1 MNGADSDWLGAAA
14 AAELLSVRRATLYAY
29 VSRGLVRARAQG
41 KQRVYARADL
51 EILRVRSAARKG
63 HAAVAG
69 GALLWGEPV
78 LDTRISKVDATGPH
92 YRGHGAVEL
101 ARAAVSSER
110 VAELLW
116 SGELPAREPRWPLPS
131 AGPLERVAKS
141 ASRRAQPLAPMLLLL
156 SSLTPSET
164 EPSLALPSEDTD
176 FARRLL
182 RLLAAAPAVGKSG
195 KVLLEALNAPSLS
208 ASLLAAL
215 AGPRTLAARR
225 AVDRALVLL
234 ADHELNAS
242 TFSARVAAGAGA
254 DLPRCLLAGHATLSG
269 RRHGGMC
276 ERIEEMARR
285 LERPERALGWVRA
298 ELAARRAVPGFGHP
312 LYPGGDP
319 RAAPLFELAAEHAT
333 DTPGLRALAIVR
345 EAMELVEG
353 EKPTVDLAL
362 VALTSSLRLGP
373 GAASSI
379 FALGRSLGYV
389 AHVFEQREQGHLLR
403 PRARYLGA

>member
-1 MNGADSDWLGAAA
+1 MIRADPDWLSAAA

-29 VSRGLVRARAQG
+29 VSRGLVRARAEG
-41 KQRVYARADL
+41 KKRVYARADL
-51 EILRVRSAARKG
+51 EMLRVRSAARRG

-78 LDTRISKVDATGPH
+78 LDTRISSVDAAGPR
-92 YRGHGAVEL
+92 YRGHAALEL
-101 ARAAVSSER
+101 LQSEVSSER
-110 VAELLW
+110 VGELLW
-116 SGELPAREPRWPLPS
+116 SGELPARAPPWPEASSEPI
-131 AGPLERVAKS
+131 ERVSGLVDADT
-141 ASRRAQPLAPMLLLL
+141 RPLAAMLLVLA
-156 SSLTPSET
+156 SLPGSECDL
-164 EPSLALPSEDTD
+164 SLALPSESVE
-176 FARRLL
+176 FARSVL
-182 RLLAAAPAVGKSG
+182 RLLAAAPAAGKG
-195 KVLLEALNAPSLS
+195 RRVLAAALRAPSLS

-215 AGPRTLAARR
+215 GGPKTRAARR
-225 AVDRALVLL
+225 AVDCALLLL

-254 DLPRCLLAGHATLSG
+254 DLPRCLLAAHATLSG

-276 ERIEEMARR
+276 DRIEDMAGRFA
-285 LERPERALGWVRA
+285 RPEQALAWVRG
-298 ELAARRAVPGFGHP
+298 ELAARRALPGFGHP

-319 RAAPLFELAAEHAT
+319 RAAPLFELCAEHEG
-333 DTPGLRALAIVR
+333 DSPGVRTLAVIR

-353 EKPTVDLAL
+353 ERPTVDLAL
-362 VALTSSLRLGP
+362 VALSVSLGLPAGS
-373 GAASSI
+373 ATAI